1 MHKSNTNSEKIF
13 DNDNENIK
21 TVEKLLQVKIS
32 DSSIILFLHYCCE
45 VIIRQYSNVIKKAL
59 HSKSLEKDD
68 KKTPQV
74 ICFISLEHF

>member
-32 DSSIILFLHYCCE
+32 DS
-45 VIIRQYSNVIKKAL
+45 
-59 HSKSLEKDD
+59 
-68 KKTPQV
+68 
-74 ICFISLEHF
+74 